1 MALKERVEEAKR
13 IALQEIKVNENQSQ
27 GFPDMGKLK
36 HGVYQFI
43 FQEEELKRKNK
54 RKFASEDNESAVKN
68 KIGKIQH
75 KKKGKG
81 RRQILNNCCYPMNKL
96 IFYML

>member
-13 IALQEIKVNENQSQ
+13 IALQEIKVSSTRIQ
-27 GFPDMGKLK
+27 GSADGMTLDDPRHDPVVDASMILTNL
-36 HGVYQFI
+36 I
-43 FQEEELKRKNK
+43 QEEELKRKNK

-81 RRQILNNCCYPMNKL
+81 RR
-96 IFYML
+96 

>member
-13 IALQEIKVNENQSQ
+13 IALQEIKVSSADGMTSDEPRRVPITDANMILT
-27 GFPDMGKLK
+27 DL
-36 HGVYQFI
+36 I
-43 FQEEELKRKNK
+43 QEEELKRKNK

-81 RRQILNNCCYPMNKL
+81 RR
-96 IFYML
+96 

>member
-13 IALQEIKVNENQSQ
+13 IALQEIKVSSTQIQ
-27 GFPDMGKLK
+27 GSADGMTSDEPRPGPDANMILTNL
-36 HGVYQFI
+36 I
-43 FQEEELKRKNK
+43 QEEELKRKNK

-81 RRQILNNCCYPMNKL
+81 RR
-96 IFYML
+96 

>member
-13 IALQEIKVNENQSQ
+13 IALQEIKVSSTQIQ
-27 GFPDMGKLK
+27 GSADGMTSDEPRPPGPDANMILTNL
-36 HGVYQFI
+36 I
-43 FQEEELKRKNK
+43 QEEELKRKNK

-81 RRQILNNCCYPMNKL
+81 RR
-96 IFYML
+96 

>member
-13 IALQEIKVNENQSQ
+13 IALQEIKVKKS
-27 GFPDMGKLK
+27 GFCG
-36 HGVYQFI
+36 HGQTKAWGSKI
-43 FQEEELKRKNK
+43 IQEEELKRKNK

-81 RRQILNNCCYPMNKL
+81 RR
-96 IFYML
+96 

>member
-13 IALQEIKVNENQSQ
+13 IALQEIKVNENRIH
-27 GFPDMGKLK
+27 GFPAMAERAWGLIT
-36 HGVYQFI
+36 Y

-81 RRQILNNCCYPMNKL
+81 RRQISKKCCYPMKKL